1 MSTVGVTDHL
11 QESRA
16 EVWADEQGRASGMC
30 GVLVHCVCVEFAGVR
45 GGKWGVCDLM
55 YVFMSLDPLK
65 YDKCVDVNAR
75 KKYGFL

>member
-1 MSTVGVTDHL
+1 VSTVGVTDHL

-45 GGKWGVCDLM
+45 GGK
-55 YVFMSLDPLK
+55 
-65 YDKCVDVNAR
+65 
-75 KKYGFL
+75 